1 MNTINTVFKIT
12 PQVLPRII
20 KKHPVHKDKIILFTD
35 HIILLTGNPY
45 SLTSQFEIINEFCK
59 IVDHEIN
66 IK

>member
-1 MNTINTVFKIT
+1 MFKIT
-12 PQVLPRII
+12 PQILPGII
-20 KKHPVHKDKIILFTD
+20 KKHPVHKGKIILLTD

-59 IVDHEIN
+59 IVDHKIN